1 MDEKKLEQIKSYL
14 AEEQELQDRLKKNPN
29 LSTTIAP
36 QLNDI
41 YRKRV
46 DVTRSELG
54 CGVNRDMWDILKS
67 VLLEQ
72 ANIEKVLNDGI
83 SSEKKEDMQRMLTIT
98 RNKRDI
104 LVGEVERTLDN
115 GVSCPVL
122 PPGESVSSI
131 SNHVREK
138 TQSFME
144 KKLKEKDLEKGKV
157 VEKPK
162 SDDRRKKIIRLLM
175 Q

>member
-72 ANIEKVLNDGI
+72 ANIEKVLNDGV

-122 PPGESVSSI
+122 PPGETVSSI
-131 SNHVREK
+131 SSNVREK

-144 KKLKEKDLEKGKV
+144 KKIKEKEGKV

>member
-54 CGVNRDMWDILKS
+54 CGVDRRLWDILKN

-72 ANIEKVLNDGI
+72 ANIEKLLDNGI
-83 SSEKKEDMQRMLTIT
+83 SPEKKDDMQRILAVTM
-98 RNKRDI
+98 NKRDI

-122 PPGESVSSI
+122 PPGETVSSI
-131 SNHVREK
+131 SNYVREK

-144 KKLKEKDLEKGKV
+144 KKIKGKDLEKGKV
-157 VEKPK
+157 AEKPK